1 MDSFNSAGLHLC
13 KVPKRQHR
21 KVVRRAQR
29 TAFWQTANPPRSTKK
44 NRTKKSTP
52 SKRYSEIVAL
62 CFIRAC
68 FESEY
73 RLRGSTTKI
82 LLNGKGF
89 SKKEKP
95 CKIARIFVGFDTHS
109 VWLFENSL
117 IHPSPQRKTALIS
130 ADFHGGEGWIR
141 TTEVTDNRFTVCS
154 LWPLGNL
161 SVWSWWSESNQQP
174 TDYKSVALP
183 VELHQRIELL
193 VPRGG
198 LEPPTQGFSV
208 PCSTNWATEAYGI
221 SIPFW
226 NLWQWRLSLPQT
238 WWRPGGG
245 SNPWPPAWQAGVLT
259 NCTTGPNNFMF
270 WWAFTDSNRGPIGY
284 EPTAL
289 TNWAKGPNHIGEVV
303 LVGVKRF
310 ELPTFWTQI
319 RRASQTALHPERF
332 SRRSLRLQQ
341 YTINPKSCQWFFW

>member
-1 MDSFNSAGLHLC
+1 MQNSTDFRGGWIRLIAQGCTCANCPSVSTERWFGAHSA
-13 KVPKRQHR
+13 
-21 KVVRRAQR
+21 RR
-29 TAFWQTANPPRSTKK
+29 
-44 NRTKKSTP
+44 
-52 SKRYSEIVAL
+52 L
-62 CFIRAC
+62 
-68 FESEY
+68 
-73 RLRGSTTKI
+73 
-82 LLNGKGF
+82 
-89 SKKEKP
+89 EKP
-95 CKIARIFVGFDTHS
+95 PIP
-109 VWLFENSL
+109 
-117 IHPSPQRKTALIS
+117 PSPQRKTALIS

-208 PCSTNWATEAYGI
+208 PCSTTWATEAYGI

-259 NCTTGPNNFMF
+259 NCTTGPN
-270 WWAFTDSNRGPIGY
+270 DIY
-284 EPTAL
+284 
-289 TNWAKGPNHIGEVV
+289 V
-303 LVGVKRF
+303 LVG
-310 ELPTFWTQI
+310 
-319 RRASQTALHPERF
+319 LHGLEPRTD
-332 SRRSLRLQQ
+332 RLWADCSNQL
-341 YTINPKSCQWFFW
+341 S